1 MIEVRDDRPFLC
13 GANSLSNLHFLRSQS
28 AAWTGLAVAEW
39 RNWQSFPILFIDPRN
54 TGETWLGLRLVTVSQ
69 PSAGQSRSVMTSS
82 DVMTTIY
89 NHQSVICLLGKI
101 MIILNTQ
108 ITTIMLQM
116 SYKHGIV
123 MSSCTNWPN
132 NLTIIIIKH
141 SKIIFPSHKVSTIC
155 T

>member
-1 MIEVRDDRPFLC
+1 MTGHFSAELILCPISISCVVSRLPGPARLLLSGEIDKVFQFSLLILVILVRPGSDWGWSQLVSPVLDR
-13 GANSLSNLHFLRSQS
+13 
-28 AAWTGLAVAEW
+28 AV
-39 RNWQSFPILFIDPRN
+39 
-54 TGETWLGLRLVTVSQ
+54 
-69 PSAGQSRSVMTSS
+69 SVMTSS